1 MNGVEIN
8 TRAYVATRLLLR
20 WDYLY
25 AVTLKTKVFG
35 DYNHARLEVSW
46 ITSTRGLLLR
56 GYTGDGAQDFTCSWL
71 DVDVFTVIARKREKN
86 FLPLR
91 SMMEVDDRINISNHS
106 LFKKRDACHS
116 CIFAKALSKFQRRL
130 AMIKGQSLASE
141 LRYLVHGQGKLTKSH
156 YAFCWNRQT
165 WTLLRVMSS
174 FFDKTR
180 LCLWF
185 GS

>member
-1 MNGVEIN
+1 MCIFSMFLV
-8 TRAYVATRLLLR
+8 TRPRSFSLKSKKKKEGWCQNQTKSCWFGIVA
-20 WDYLY
+20 
-25 AVTLKTKVFG
+25 
-35 DYNHARLEVSW
+35 
-46 ITSTRGLLLR
+46 
-56 GYTGDGAQDFTCSWL
+56 GDGAQDFTCSWL

-141 LRYLVHGQGKLTKSH
+141 LRYLVHGQGKPKATMPSVEIAKRGL
-156 YAFCWNRQT
+156 CWE
-165 WTLLRVMSS
+165 
-174 FFDKTR
+174 
-180 LCLWF
+180 
-185 GS
+185 